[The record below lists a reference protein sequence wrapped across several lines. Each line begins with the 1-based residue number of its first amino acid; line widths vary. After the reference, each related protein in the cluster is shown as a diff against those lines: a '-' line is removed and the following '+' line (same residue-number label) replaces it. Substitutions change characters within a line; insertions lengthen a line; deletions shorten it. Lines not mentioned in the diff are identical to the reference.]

1 VPFSILPEVL
11 KTEGSQF
18 YRIDRRWQP
27 KDLIPDP
34 YRRNLLKDAQARL
47 NRLEEAVDEFQ
58 QLDRAPLYIKLL
70 TRMRPAIKRA
80 QFAWRAD
87 DLAFIQNIASFFNDY
102 GLILQNLKID
112 EARGKLSTQPD

>member
-1 VPFSILPEVL
+1 MPFLILPEIL
-11 KTEGSQF
+11 KSEGTQF

-34 YRRNLLKDAQARL
+34 YRRNLLKDAQKRL
-47 NRLEEAVDEFQ
+47 NRLEEGVPELQ

-70 TRMRPAIKRA
+70 SRMRIDVKRA
-80 QFAWRAD
+80 QFAWRTD

-112 EARGKLSTQPD
+112 EARGKLPI